1 VCGATPEAGRAEG
14 EGHGMAALHVHQAQR
29 LPLPQPQLHLLLL
42 QKGWD
47 AESAYKEG
55 VLLGC
60 HVLTE

>member
-1 VCGATPEAGRAEG
+1 
-14 EGHGMAALHVHQAQR
+14 MAALHVHQAQR